1 MGMLIKDVD
10 FLFTYEVRNRELDS
24 ICLLGAYL
32 EKKGYKVGY
41 INTWDSMYHWTPE
54 YRAKVIVVPAC
65 YTSETYSFFTGQ
77 QALKFDKVVDL
88 QWEQVLINM
97 VTHSKVQTGWDF
109 RGEGLEIRH
118 VSWGENNRNYL
129 SERFG
134 FSPDKTR
141 VCGYLPLDFYREE
154 FRNATMKREELFVR
168 YGLDPAKKTL
178 LFISSFSDTGKP
190 ESEIALIECDRDEVM
205 GHIRLQEASQEKI
218 LEWFEKLARE
228 DESLQIVYRPH
239 PAEAEKP
246 ELFESAKG
254 IPNLH
259 VIGGESIRNWI
270 MNCDILCNWQSTS
283 MVELYASGKKTLL
296 IRPVEIPFKFVMPIF
311 EEGHYRA
318 VRSYEELV
326 EEIRSE
332 NTEFPI
338 EKEMLQKFY
347 SITDQPAY
355 ERVGQ
360 FLIDTLNDSEYHSR
374 DIGGHLTWK
383 GRILNRLKN
392 KFRLIRSELGGK
404 KDEHDS
410 YFEQKMRQNRA
421 TRRELRE
428 RLDAYKQMM
437 KDEPG
442 VNEVSIRKADA
453 KGFMIRDVDFLFIY
467 EVRNR
472 EIDSV
477 CLLGAYL
484 ESKGYSV
491 AYLNTWDTMYHMNPE
506 YRAKV
511 AVLSACYDDATYA
524 FFTGY
529 AHSFEKVVNLQW
541 EQVLMNGAVNGSAK
555 TDWDYSG
562 DTPTKTRHICWGEN
576 NRKYLRERYG
586 FPDENLRVCGYLP
599 LDFYREELRGATE
612 KRETL
617 FTRYGLD
624 PEKKTLL
631 FISSFADLGKPESEL
646 ANIQDEGLDGKENT
660 ELQENTQ
667 RIILDWFRKLA
678 REHEELQIVYRPH
691 PAEAN
696 NETLLK
702 CEEETPGFHV
712 VAKESIR
719 NWILNSDILCNW
731 KSTSMIEAYTSGKK
745 TLILHPTEIPFMLDM
760 PFFQKGHYHAVTSYE
775 ELEAGIRE
783 EQSEFP
789 IEKDLL
795 LQFYSIMDE
804 PAYKRTGDYLIDTLK
819 DPEYQSKDIGGHL
832 SMKGRILDRVRNS
845 YLTRRAKIRYAA
857 LGGKKES
864 PRAGKIREEYE
875 HFCYYE
881 QKMRQN
887 RISREELREKLDA
900 YRKSIG

>member
-1 MGMLIKDVD
+1 MALIIRDVD

-32 EKKGYKVGY
+32 EKKGYRVGY

-65 YTSETYSFFTGQ
+65 YTSETYAFFTGQ

-118 VSWGENNRNYL
+118 VSWGENNREYL
-129 SERFG
+129 MERFG

-141 VCGYLPLDFYREE
+141 VCGYLPLDFYRPE
-154 FRNATMKREELFVR
+154 FREATLSREELFAK
-168 YGLDPAKKTL
+168 YNLDPAKKTL

-190 ESEIALIECDRDEVM
+190 ESEIALIECDRDVVM

-228 DESLQIVYRPH
+228 DENIQIVYRPH
-239 PAEAEKP
+239 PAEAAKP
-246 ELFESAKG
+246 EFFASVRD

-270 MNCDILCNWQSTS
+270 LNCDILCNWQSTS

-296 IRPVEIPFKFVMPIF
+296 LRPVPIPFDYVMPIF
-311 EEGHYRA
+311 EEGHYKA
-318 VRSYEELV
+318 AYTYEDLV
-326 EEIRSE
+326 EQVHDE

-338 EKEMLQKFY
+338 EKDILMKFY

-355 ERVGQ
+355 ERLGEY
-360 FLIDTLNDSEYHSR
+360 LIDTLHDPNYHSR

-383 GRILNRLKN
+383 GRILTRSKN
-392 KFRLIRSELGGK
+392 ELSLIRSGVTGR

-421 TRRELRE
+421 TAAEIRE
-428 RLDAYKQMM
+428 RLDAYKRMM
-437 KDEPG
+437 GPETLPAPA
-442 VNEVSIRKADA
+442 RP
-453 KGFMIRDVDFLFIY
+453 KGLMIQDVDFLFIY

-472 EIDSV
+472 EIDSI

-484 ESKGYSV
+484 ESKGFTV
-491 AYLNTWDTMYHMNPE
+491 AYLNTWDTMFHMNPE

-541 EQVLMNGAVNGSAK
+541 EQVLMNGATQEGTK
-555 TDWDYSG
+555 TDWDFSG
-562 DTPTKTRHICWGEN
+562 EVPKKVRHICWGEN
-576 NRKYLRERYG
+576 NRQYLMNRYG
-586 FPDENLRVCGYLP
+586 FPAENLRVCGYLP
-599 LDFYREELRGATE
+599 LDFYRAEFRGATE
-612 KRETL
+612 KREKL
-617 FTRYGLD
+617 FPRFGLD
-624 PEKKTLL
+624 PSKKTVL
-631 FISSFADLGKPESEL
+631 FISSFADLGKPEAEQAAMS
-646 ANIQDEGLDGKENT
+646 DEGLDGKDNI
-660 ELQENTQ
+660 ELQENSQ
-667 RIILDWFRKLA
+667 KMILDWFRRLA
-678 REHEELQIVYRPH
+678 KEHGDLQIVYRPH

-696 NETLLK
+696 NETLLQ
-702 CEEETPGFHV
+702 CEREVPSFHV

-719 NWILNSDILCNW
+719 NWILNSDILLNW
-731 KSTSMIEAYTSGKK
+731 KSTSMIEAYASGKK
-745 TLILHPTEIPFMLDM
+745 TLVLHPTEIPFKLTM
-760 PFFQKGHYHAVTSYE
+760 PFFRDGHFTAITCYE
-775 ELEAGIRE
+775 ELEKGILE
-783 EQSEFP
+783 ERSEFP

-795 LQFYSIMDE
+795 LQFYSITDE

-819 DPEYQSKDIGGHL
+819 DPGYKSEDIGGHL
-832 SMKGRILDRVRNS
+832 SMKGRIYNRFRTR
-845 YLTRRAKIRYAA
+845 YLTRRAKARFTQMN
-857 LGGKKES
+857 KTPET
-864 PRAGKIREEYE
+864 PDAGKIREDYEYY
-875 HFCYYE
+875 CYYE
-881 QKMRQN
+881 QKMQQN
-887 RISREELREKLDA
+887 RITKEELRAKLDD
-900 YRKSIG
+900 YRNIILK